1 MYFDSHAHYDDKNFN
16 EDREELLLNLK
27 NHNVGYVVNIGVD
40 MKSSYKSIQMAEKY
54 DFVDVCKFVACICI
68 VGIHTAAF
76 SDLMG
81 GGITTISS
89 QGCLDLQCH
98 FSL

>member
-1 MYFDSHAHYDDKNFN
+1 MSNKMDICK
-16 EDREELLLNLK
+16 K
-27 NHNVGYVVNIGVD
+27 
-40 MKSSYKSIQMAEKY
+40 EKY